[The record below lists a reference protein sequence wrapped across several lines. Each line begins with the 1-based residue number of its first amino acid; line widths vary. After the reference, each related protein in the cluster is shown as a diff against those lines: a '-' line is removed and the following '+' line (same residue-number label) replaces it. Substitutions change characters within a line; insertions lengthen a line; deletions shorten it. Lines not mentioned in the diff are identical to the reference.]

1 MKNRHETDLSKVE
14 KAEIVNIIYGSL
26 TVVLQA
32 ISKKYKICPMCFA
45 DMVITVAVD
54 LQETMQKARDERE
67 AAQCPPP
74 EGSTIN

>member
-14 KAEIVNIIYGSL
+14 KAEIVDIIYGSL
-26 TVVLQA
+26 TVVLQV
-32 ISKKYKICPMCFA
+32 IGKKYSICPMCFA
-45 DMVITVAVD
+45 NMVISVVKD
-54 LQETMQKARDERE
+54 LQETMQKARDERD